1 MEQRVPPCT
10 PEMPWMPTE
19 GDRFQQS
26 FVSRFGQAALQEA
39 AKAMDAKWQQLEDRV
54 AKQAGRVLQYF
65 RRGGGVLRTFAFLER
80 VYLDKRA
87 IESF

>member
-1 MEQRVPPCT
+1 
-10 PEMPWMPTE
+10 MPTE
-19 GDRFQQS
+19 GDHLQQS

-65 RRGGGVLRTFAFLER
+65 RTSEARGVENIC
-80 VYLDKRA
+80 V
-87 IESF
+87 S

>member
-1 MEQRVPPCT
+1 
-10 PEMPWMPTE
+10 MPTE

-65 RRGGGVLRTFAFLER
+65 RTGEGC
-80 VYLDKRA
+80 
-87 IESF
+87 